1 MAWSRKSAMFG
12 SLAIALYLLGL
23 TLRNHQLV
31 TVAVVLLSFL
41 TWAALRASHA
51 DVAASGRRMEERSD
65 EEGGVSLS
73 RLSAMRKLSSAR
85 VFEDGEVDVTLRIQN
100 HSPLSKVLEVR
111 DSLPEVMRIKKGANY
126 ILMELGPRRE
136 TLIEYTVE
144 CPLRGFYTIGPV
156 CIRIQDSF
164 GLFHKEKEMH
174 VYDDFLVFPKT
185 EDLKDAFVKS
195 KVPKIFTGAVNIRQP
210 GPGSEFY
217 NLREY
222 IAGDPMKAI
231 NWAATARSG
240 GKMMV
245 NERERDAVSDII
257 LILDSRAVS
266 ETGPVSRNSLVYGT
280 RAAASLASF
289 FLSRRDSVGLVVYG
303 DEVLSVDRD
312 TGKKQLYVILT
323 KLAGA
328 MARGETP
335 LQVVTN
341 RILPHINKGSPIIIL
356 SCLEDDS
363 TIVSAVRDLRARHFD
378 TTMLSPSSLEFEFD
392 ARRLDRTG
400 YEVLKTE
407 RDILI
412 SELRGLG
419 AFVMDWEPDMLL
431 ATALSGAR
439 GF

>member
-1 MAWSRKSAMFG
+1 M
-12 SLAIALYLLGL
+12 
-23 TLRNHQLV
+23 
-31 TVAVVLLSFL
+31 
-41 TWAALRASHA
+41 TWAALRAAHA
-51 DVAASGRRMEERSD
+51 DVSASGRRMEERSD
-65 EEGGVSLS
+65 EEAGASLS
-73 RLSAMRKLSSAR
+73 RLEAMRKLSAAR
-85 VFEDGEVDVTLRIQN
+85 VFEDGTVDVTLKVQN
-100 HSPLSKVLEVR
+100 MSPLSKVLEVR
-111 DSLPEVMRIKKGANY
+111 DSLPEVMRIKEGANY

-136 TLIEYTVE
+136 TVIEYTVE
-144 CPLRGFYTIGPV
+144 CPLRGFYTVGPV

-164 GLFHKEKEMH
+164 GLFHKEKELH

-222 IAGDPMKAI
+222 IAGDPMKSI
-231 NWAATARSG
+231 NWPAYGRT
-240 GKMMV
+240 GKLMV

-257 LILDSRAVS
+257 LILDSRAVA

-289 FLSRRDSVGLVVYG
+289 FLSRRDSVGLVSYA
-303 DEVLSVDRD
+303 DEIVSVDRD

-328 MARGETP
+328 MARGSTP

-341 RILPHINKGSPIIIL
+341 RILPHINKGSPNIIM

-363 TIVSAVRDLRARHFD
+363 TIVNAVRDLRARDFD
-378 TTMLSPSSLEFEFD
+378 TTILTPSSLEFEFD

-431 ATALSGAR
+431 STALAGAR